1 MKRFYGVRKG
11 FSTGIFTSYE
21 NVQRATQGYSGA
33 EYRGFATRKE
43 AEANLTPEPF
53 ELIIYEEDGS
63 GYVYHKVL
71 YNKETKVY
79 HEYRYHYDRVPGY
92 GYMTLDYIEFIVY
105 DKNSI
110 VISTE
115 VQK

>member
-1 MKRFYGVRKG
+1 MKKIICLLL
-11 FSTGIFTSYE
+11 TIIFLCSLVSCT
-21 NVQRATQGYSGA
+21 
-33 EYRGFATRKE
+33 TREE

-53 ELIIYEEDGS
+53 ELVIYEEDGS

-105 DKNSI
+105 DKNGI
-110 VISTE
+110 AISTE
-115 VQK
+115 VQ

>member
-1 MKRFYGVRKG
+1 MKKIICVVLILICLC
-11 FSTGIFTSYE
+11 SFTAC
-21 NVQRATQGYSGA
+21 V
-33 EYRGFATRKE
+33 TRQE

-53 ELIIYEEDGS
+53 ELVIYEEDGS

-79 HEYRYHYDRVPGY
+79 HEYRYYYNYVPASGY
-92 GYMTLDYIEFIVY
+92 RDLDYIEFIVY
-105 DKNSI
+105 DKNGN

-115 VQK
+115 VQE

>member
-1 MKRFYGVRKG
+1 MRKIICVILILICLC
-11 FSTGIFTSYE
+11 SFTAC
-21 NVQRATQGYSGA
+21 ATKQ
-33 EYRGFATRKE
+33 E

-53 ELIIYEEDGS
+53 ELVIYEEDNF

-79 HEYRYHYDRVPGY
+79 HEYRYYYNYEPGSGS
-92 GYMTLDYIEFIVY
+92 GYRNLDYIEFIVY
-105 DKNSI
+105 DKNGI

-115 VQK
+115 VQG

>member
-1 MKRFYGVRKG
+1 MQKILYVVLILTCLC
-11 FSTGIFTSYE
+11 SFTACTTK
-21 NVQRATQGYSGA
+21 Q
-33 EYRGFATRKE
+33 E

-53 ELIIYEEDGS
+53 ELVIYEEDGS

-79 HEYRYHYDRVPGY
+79 HEYRYYYNQAPGS
-92 GYMTLDYIEFIVY
+92 GYRDLDYIECIVY
-105 DKNSI
+105 DKNGT

-115 VQK
+115 VQG

>member
-43 AEANLTPEPF
+43 AEEYLGCP
-53 ELIIYEEDGS
+53 
-63 GYVYHKVL
+63 KV
-71 YNKETKVY
+71 KDMIDV
-79 HEYRYHYDRVPGY
+79 
-92 GYMTLDYIEFIVY
+92 IEFLPEELDI
-105 DKNSI
+105 NSNKDTPPL
-110 VISTE
+110 VFPEVVVRIS
-115 VQK
+115 